1 MPTHQDPADALRPS
15 AEPADSAM
23 TTLYRA
29 ALGPIGT
36 ERYLPRFAHF
46 DRLGRT
52 HPGWNTGASLCTLSW
67 MALRH
72 LWGPALM
79 YVAAAEGLALLVF
92 GVGRAQL
99 QWPDA
104 VHWGLMAV
112 FGLLAFVLPGLY
124 GDAILHTEIRKR
136 IARALA
142 ATRTIPEACA
152 QLERQAGS
160 FKRLS
165 GLAALNLLLL
175 AAALAAYWVLP
186 PGDTPDTLASN
197 EAMTPLVVTTP
208 ASQAAPVALPASA
221 PLVADDNNTPEPT
234 PPAPSSSDAPA
245 PAPAPVAVAPTPTP
259 ASAAE
264 AIQPPPATPAT
275 SPSAAPLLP
284 KSGAVSS
291 TKQRPPARKNN
302 PAAAVAPQAST
313 PASAPFPVVGSTPG
327 YYINVG
333 LFAEEANA
341 RKTQAR
347 LLNEGLPAFRQLLE
361 TAKGPRIRVRVG
373 PYASA
378 KEAGAAA
385 TRIRG
390 LQLEAVVFKQ

>member
-1 MPTHQDPADALRPS
+1 MPESAMPTHQDPADALLPS

-23 TTLYRA
+23 TILYRA

-36 ERYLPRFAHF
+36 QRYLPRFTHF
-46 DRLGRT
+46 DHLGRT
-52 HPGWNTGASLCTLSW
+52 RPGWNTAASLCTLSW

-72 LWGPALM
+72 LWGPALV

-112 FGLLAFVLPGLY
+112 FGVLALVLPGLY

-175 AAALAAYWVLP
+175 AAAIAAYWVLP
-186 PGDTPDTLASN
+186 PGDTPDKPVPDA
-197 EAMTPLVVTTP
+197 AIPLPTMVAP
-208 ASQAAPVALPASA
+208 ASHAAPAALPASD
-221 PLVADDNNTPEPT
+221 PLVAD
-234 PPAPSSSDAPA
+234 SGDAPA
-245 PAPAPVAVAPTPTP
+245 PSATSSSEEMAPAAVAPTAT
-259 ASAAE
+259 ASIAAA
-264 AIQPPPATPAT
+264 AIKPPSAIPVS
-275 SPSAAPLLP
+275 SPSAATSQPS
-284 KSGAVSS
+284 SGVANNP
-291 TKQRPPARKNN
+291 KQRTPARSKVK
-302 PAAAVAPQAST
+302 PAAAPAPQASL
-313 PASAPFPVVGSTPG
+313 PASTPLPMVGSTPG

-347 LLNEGLPAFRQLLE
+347 LLNEGLPAFRQPLK

-373 PYASA
+373 PYGSA
-378 KEAGAAA
+378 KEAGVAAS
-385 TRIRG
+385 RIRG
-390 LQLEAVVFKQ
+390 LQLDAVVFKQ